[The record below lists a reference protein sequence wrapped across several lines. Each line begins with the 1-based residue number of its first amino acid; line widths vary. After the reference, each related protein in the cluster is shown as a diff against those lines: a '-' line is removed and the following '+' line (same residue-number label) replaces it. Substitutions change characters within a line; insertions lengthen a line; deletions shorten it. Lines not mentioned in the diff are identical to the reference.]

1 MTPAKLEKIRRLAED
16 LRGDPATRMIAKKIL
31 ERYQKEPTFED
42 VPDPDAAIKKHFYGD
57 PRNPP
62 NPRMRTS
69 DEYEKHVFM
78 SLHNWG
84 RSKQSN
90 NLVHSFTH
98 KGRAYRVVLFAFKKS
113 PTYGWLR
120 VDVARGQEIWSGRF
134 NSMPE
139 AHADSW
145 KSLQSI

>member
-1 MTPAKLEKIRRLAED
+1 LTPDKLEKIRRLAED

-31 ERYQKEPTFED
+31 ERYQPEPTFED
-42 VPDPDAAIKKHFYGD
+42 VPEFKPQ
-57 PRNPP
+57 NPP
-62 NPRMRTS
+62 NPRMQNS
-69 DEYEKHVFM
+69 DAYEQHRFM

-84 RSKQSN
+84 RSKTSN

-98 KGRAYRVVLFAFKKS
+98 KGRAYRVVLFAHKKS

-120 VDVARGQEIWSGRF
+120 VDVARGAEVWSGRF

-139 AHADSW
+139 AHANAW
-145 KSLQSI
+145 KDLMTI